1 MTEFTKITLTAVFS
15 VLGTLI
21 VAVIIAT
28 STGLFREWRTY
39 RDRKRYA
46 AIRGRGLRMV
56 GFNVHITDHDP
67 AQGLAI
73 GFPENWIEGDSQEWR
88 RGLAHDLRVIADDL
102 QEDWEKRQRDRKRP

>member
-1 MTEFTKITLTAVFS
+1 MTEFTKITLAAVFS
-15 VLGTLI
+15 ALGTLT

-28 STGLFREWRTY
+28 STGLFREWRIY

-67 AQGLAI
+67 AQGHAI
-73 GFPENWIEGDSQEWR
+73 EFPENWIEGD
-88 RGLAHDLRVIADDL
+88 LRNGDEVWPTTIA
-102 QEDWEKRQRDRKRP
+102 

>member
-88 RGLAHDLRVIADDL
+88 RGLAHDLRVIAYDL
-102 QEDWEKRQRDRKRP
+102 QEDWEKGQRDRKRP